1 MRTTRTAAPR
11 LVPPR
16 RRVPTWRVPLAL
28 VALSLIPV
36 IAGSVRLTDLSTG
49 STHMPQ
55 DAHHPDMPVAL
66 IVHIVS
72 ATVYSLIGAFQFSA
86 GLRRRHA
93 RWHRAAGR
101 VLVATGLAVAL
112 SALWLTLTYPTEAGT
127 GPVLYWSRLLFGLA
141 MIACLVL
148 GFRSVRARKFQSHR
162 AWMIRAYALGLGA
175 GTQVVTIGLAE
186 ATLGTSTVVIDV
198 ATAAGWA
205 VNLAVAEAIVR
216 RPHRAQSRRTR
227 GRTS

>member
-1 MRTTRTAAPR
+1 MSTTRTATPGV
-11 LVPPR
+11 VPAR
-16 RRVPTWRVPLAL
+16 RGGPTWRVPLAL

-55 DAHHPDMPVAL
+55 DAHHPEMPVAL

-72 ATVYSLIGAFQFSA
+72 ATVYSLLGAFQFSA

-93 RWHRAAGR
+93 PWHRAAGR
-101 VLVATGLAVAL
+101 VLVPTGLAVAL
-112 SALWLTLTYPTEAGT
+112 SALWLTLVYPTEAGT

-141 MIACLVL
+141 MVACLVL
-148 GFRSVRARKFQSHR
+148 GFRTVRARKFRSHR

-186 ATLGTSTVVIDV
+186 ATLGTSTSVVDA

-205 VNLAVAEAIVR
+205 VNLAVAEVIVR
-216 RPHRAQSRRTR
+216 RPQARRTR
-227 GRTS
+227 RRTS